1 MNDEIL
7 DLLILGGYSFK
18 EVSEMVDV
26 SISEFRAIYSADIC
40 D

>member
-18 EVSEMVDV
+18 EVSELLGV
-26 SISEFRAIYSADIC
+26 SVSEVRAIYSADIC